1 MAEPE
6 DVLWRQLAAMAELQ
20 AAHNRL
26 VHPAWQRQ
34 GHPYYRAVWVEC
46 AELLDHFGWKW
57 WKQQAPAL
65 EQAKLEVVDVWHFG
79 LSERI
84 RAGAVDRALAV
95 RLLAAWRAA
104 PANDFPA
111 AVETL
116 AGASLATRRF
126 DEAAFAAV
134 MRALP
139 LGFDELYRIYIG
151 KNVLNAFRQRHGY
164 RTGAYRKVWQG
175 REDNVH
181 LVELAA
187 KLDAEAPDYAVRL
200 AAALAERYAAA
211 TATGASPPSIGA
223 PS

>member
-1 MAEPE
+1 MAEPV
-6 DVLWRQLAAMAELQ
+6 DVLWQQLAAMAELQ
-20 AAHNRL
+20 DEHNRL

-57 WKQQAPAL
+57 WQRQAPAL
-65 EQAKLEVVDVWHFG
+65 DQAKLEVIDIWHFG
-79 LSERI
+79 LSEHI
-84 RAGAVDRALAV
+84 RAGEVDRALAV
-95 RLLAAWRAA
+95 RLLTAWRAA
-104 PANDFPA
+104 PTDDFPA

-116 AGASLATRRF
+116 ARVSLATRHF
-126 DEAAFAAV
+126 DAAAFAAV

-139 LGFDELYRIYIG
+139 LGFDELYRIYVG

-164 RTGAYRKVWQG
+164 RSGAYRKVWQG

-187 KLDAEAPDYAVRL
+187 ALDADAPDYARQL
-200 AAALAERYAAA
+200 AAALAERYAGTVPEAA
-211 TATGASPPSIGA
+211 PTAGNWPA
-223 PS
+223 

>member
-1 MAEPE
+1 MAEPV

-20 AAHNRL
+20 AEHNRL
-26 VHPAWQRQ
+26 VHPAWERQ

-57 WKQQAPAL
+57 WKRQVPAL
-65 EQAKLEVVDVWHFG
+65 EQVKLEVVDVWHFG
-79 LSERI
+79 LSEHI
-84 RAGAVDRALAV
+84 RAGEVDRALAA
-95 RLLAAWRAA
+95 RLLASWRAA
-104 PANDFPA
+104 PADGFPA
-111 AVETL
+111 AVEAL
-116 AGASLATRRF
+116 ASASLATRRF
-126 DEAAFAAV
+126 DVAAFAAV

-187 KLDAEAPDYAVRL
+187 ALDADAPDYAARL

-211 TATGASPPSIGA
+211 APGGASSSGVGLPP
-223 PS
+223 